1 MHVPSSIWRKEYTF
15 ATSLTIYTK
24 QSRHGDKTTYG
35 KKWNMVV
42 SYFSKCYCSSL
53 FERPRSHS
61 SLSYLCSNVW
71 KFIVSEIIRTKQ
83 SLTLNQLATVS
94 TENTEE
100 KKLRLRGAVLAL
112 APGFEAPH

>member
-1 MHVPSSIWRKEYTF
+1 M
-15 ATSLTIYTK
+15 
-24 QSRHGDKTTYG
+24 
-35 KKWNMVV
+35 
-42 SYFSKCYCSSL
+42 
-53 FERPRSHS
+53 
-61 SLSYLCSNVW
+61 
-71 KFIVSEIIRTKQ
+71 SEIIRTKQ